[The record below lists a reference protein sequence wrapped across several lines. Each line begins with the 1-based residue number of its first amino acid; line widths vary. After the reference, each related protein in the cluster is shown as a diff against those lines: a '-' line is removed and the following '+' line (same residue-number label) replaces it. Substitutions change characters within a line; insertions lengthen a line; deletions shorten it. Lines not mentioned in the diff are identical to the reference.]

1 MRGAHPIDSM
11 QDTIRKKELAALKP
25 GAMSCAPEP
34 LAKFVVRVP
43 DSSDEAPECGGLPFA
58 MAMRRLPLA
67 FAPARPTARP
77 SWRMVVD
84 WAILPVKRTKSATKR
99 IRDPVEMRDAWG
111 ALHSFLSDIA
121 DLRPCRP
128 RADGTYISTD
138 NRISLASGRTLS
150 KATLFWVLHLGGWI
164 AFGTF
169 VWALNIA
176 DIGPFPSALEQ
187 LLWVGCGF
195 AFTLGFRV
203 VFRGACSAGWS
214 YTSLI
219 MLAAT
224 LSVLTSPI
232 WYVVFMGLL
241 RASIAGPV
249 QALGLSAMWAHEAS
263 EVAALPRWWP
273 PIGYW
278 MYFTSLLS
286 TWCSLY
292 FGIKAM
298 LDLEA
303 ERARSVRAL
312 KLADSARLRALQS
325 QLNPHFLFNA
335 LNGIAT
341 LIREGERTRAA
352 DTVDTLSD
360 FLRLT
365 LQKLDSPEIPVR
377 EELAFVEQYLRIQRL
392 RFGSTFRASVDA
404 DPETHDALVPTL
416 ILQPLV
422 ENAVR
427 HGVLARAQ
435 GGALSVSI
443 RRRDEVLVITVEDDG
458 PGLGDESAHPY
469 GVGFKNSAERLAA
482 LYGDDAHM
490 SVGARPHGRGF
501 VVVVFLPFRKA
512 SGTTPANPARVTVP
526 V

>member
-1 MRGAHPIDSM
+1 VRRNGRATRSPCV
-11 QDTIRKKELAALKP
+11 TFR
-25 GAMSCAPEP
+25 
-34 LAKFVVRVP
+34 VVRYT
-43 DSSDEAPECGGLPFA
+43 SSFCA
-58 MAMRRLPLA
+58 
-67 FAPARPTARP
+67 
-77 SWRMVVD
+77 
-84 WAILPVKRTKSATKR
+84 
-99 IRDPVEMRDAWG
+99 
-111 ALHSFLSDIA
+111 IA
-121 DLRPCRP
+121 DPRLYRP
-128 RADGTYISTD
+128 RADGTYINTD

-150 KATLFWVLHLGGWI
+150 KATLFRVLQLGGWI
-164 AFGTF
+164 GFGTF

-195 AFTLGFRV
+195 AATLGLRG
-203 VFRGACSAGWS
+203 VFRHGRSAAWS
-214 YTSLI
+214 YTSLG
-219 MLAAT
+219 MVATT
-224 LSVLTSPI
+224 LSVLAAPI
-232 WYVVFMGLL
+232 WYVAFITLL
-241 RASIAGPV
+241 RSSITGPV
-249 QALGLSAMWAHEAS
+249 QVLGLGAMFAREAS
-263 EVAALPRWWP
+263 EVARYPRWWP
-273 PIGYW
+273 PFGYW
-278 MYFTSLLS
+278 IYFTSLLL
-286 TWCSLY
+286 TWSSLY
-292 FGIKAM
+292 FGINAM

-341 LIREGERTRAA
+341 LIREGDRTRAA

-365 LQKLDSPEIPVR
+365 LQKLDSPEIPVH
-377 EELAFVEQYLRIQRL
+377 EELAFVEHYLRIQRL
-392 RFGSTFRASVDA
+392 RFGSSFRATLDA

-435 GGALSVSI
+435 GGSLSVSI

-469 GVGFKNSAERLAA
+469 GVGLKNSAERLAA

-490 SVGARPHGRGF
+490 SVGARPYGPGF

-512 SGTTPANPARVTVP
+512 PGTPANPVRAAVAV
-526 V
+526 

>member
-1 MRGAHPIDSM
+1 M
-11 QDTIRKKELAALKP
+11 
-25 GAMSCAPEP
+25 
-34 LAKFVVRVP
+34 
-43 DSSDEAPECGGLPFA
+43 
-58 MAMRRLPLA
+58 
-67 FAPARPTARP
+67 
-77 SWRMVVD
+77 
-84 WAILPVKRTKSATKR
+84 KRTKIATKR
-99 IRDPVEMRDAWG
+99 PSDPAEIRAPRG
-111 ALHSFLSDIA
+111 RALNSLYRNILE
-121 DLRPCRP
+121 LRLCRA
-128 RADGTYISTD
+128 RTEGTSINTD
-138 NRISLASGRTLS
+138 NRISLASGQALS
-150 KATLFWVLHLGGWI
+150 RATLFWVLHLGGWL
-164 AFGTF
+164 ALGTF

-176 DIGPFPSALEQ
+176 KVGPLPSAMEY
-187 LLWVGCGF
+187 LLWIGCGF
-195 AFTLGFRV
+195 TLTLGFRK
-203 VFRGACSAGWS
+203 VFLHGCSAGLP

-219 MLAAT
+219 MLAVT
-224 LSVLTSPI
+224 LSVLCGPI
-232 WYVVFMGLL
+232 WYVVDLTLL
-241 RASIAGPV
+241 RASLAGPV
-249 QALGLSAMWAHEAS
+249 QALGLGTMFAREAA
-263 EVAALPRWWP
+263 EVAAHPPWP
-273 PIGYW
+273 PIGHW
-278 MYFTSLLS
+278 VMFTSVLS

-303 ERARSVRAL
+303 ERARSVCAL

-377 EELAFVEQYLRIQRL
+377 EELAFIEQYLRIQRL
-392 RFGSTFRASVDA
+392 RFGSAVEATVDA
-404 DPETHDALVPTL
+404 DPDTHDALVPTL

-435 GGALSVSI
+435 GGALFVSI
-443 RRRDEVLVITVEDDG
+443 RRRDEALVITVEDDG
-458 PGLGDESAHPY
+458 PGLNGESAHPY

-490 SVGARPHGRGF
+490 SVGARPYGVGF
-501 VVVVFLPFRKA
+501 VVVVFLPFRK
-512 SGTTPANPARVTVP
+512 GPVMPVNPARLAVSV
-526 V
+526 